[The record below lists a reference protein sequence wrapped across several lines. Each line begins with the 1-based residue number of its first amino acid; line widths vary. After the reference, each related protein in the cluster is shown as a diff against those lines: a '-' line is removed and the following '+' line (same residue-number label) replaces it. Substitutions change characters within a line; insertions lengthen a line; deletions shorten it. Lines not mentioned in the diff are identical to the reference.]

1 MDTPLRAP
9 DSRLRRLEW
18 TVIRRLDGF
27 LQGDYRTM
35 FRGYG
40 LDLADIRE
48 YVPGDDVRHIDW
60 NVTAR
65 MDTPYVREYHEDRE
79 ITAQFLLDV
88 SPSVDF
94 GTTRALKG
102 EVLIDFVAVLAR
114 LLTRHGNRVG
124 AVIYGNGVER
134 VIPARGG
141 RVQVLRLIDQLEKRP
156 RLEAAAA
163 TSLAELL
170 ETGVRSIRRRSLV
183 FVISDFFTTPGWERG
198 LTELARRHEV
208 LAIRLVDPRE
218 RELPEIGMV
227 VMNDAETGEHLWVDT
242 NDKRFRV
249 RFADVVRRREEALAA
264 TFRRSGVDALELST
278 EEDLVRSILRFASVR
293 RLKRSRG
300 RAVGVAS

>member
-1 MDTPLRAP
+1 VRAP

-18 TVIRRLDGF
+18 TVIRRLDGL

-40 LDLADIRE
+40 MDLADIRE
-48 YVPGDDVRHIDW
+48 YVAGDDVRHIDW

-79 ITAQFLLDV
+79 ITAHFLLDV

-94 GTTRALKG
+94 GTATALKRDL
-102 EVLIDFVAVLAR
+102 LIDFVAVLAR
-114 LLTRHGNRVG
+114 LLTRHGNKVG
-124 AVIYGNGVER
+124 AVVYGKGVER
-134 VIPARGG
+134 VVPASGG

-156 RLEAAAA
+156 RLEQAPA

-170 ETGVRSIRRRSLV
+170 ETGLRQVRRRSLV
-183 FVISDFFTTPGWERG
+183 FIISDFFTTPGWERP
-198 LTELARRHEV
+198 LIELSRRHEV
-208 LAIRLVDPRE
+208 LAVRLTDPRE

-242 NDKRFRV
+242 NDRKFRS
-249 RFADVVRRREEALAA
+249 RFAAVVGKREETLRAA
-264 TFRRSGVDALELST
+264 FRRAGVDALELST
-278 EEDLVRSILRFASVR
+278 EEDLVRSIVRFATMR
-293 RLKRSRG
+293 KLRRSRG
-300 RAVGVAS
+300 RAMGVA